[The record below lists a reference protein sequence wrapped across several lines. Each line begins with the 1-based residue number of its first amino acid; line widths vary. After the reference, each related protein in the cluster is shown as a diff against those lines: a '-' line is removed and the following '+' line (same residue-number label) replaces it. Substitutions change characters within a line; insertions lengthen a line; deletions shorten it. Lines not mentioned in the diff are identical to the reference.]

1 MKAKSFCYTLL
12 SIGAPLTLA
21 VVEIFHPHPH
31 DLFQLDLRTWLIVHY
46 LQIPLFPLSALA
58 VVILLRGLPGI
69 AAWFARVAMFIFAVS
84 YVAFDTA
91 AGIVTGILLQAAKS
105 SSAPEQWQPA
115 VMAVWRHPVIGGAP
129 GTSPLLAIA
138 GSVAWSVGTTAAA
151 WVVWRRRDSL
161 VAAILLVVSGLGL
174 SIFKTHAWP
183 GGPVSFGALALATA
197 WLQWQGVDR
206 SRSDA

>member
-1 MKAKSFCYTLL
+1 MKAKTFFYSTV

-21 VVEIFHPHPH
+21 VLEIFHPHPH

-58 VVILLRGLPGI
+58 VVMLLRGLPGI
-69 AAWFARVAMFIFAVS
+69 AACFARVAMFIFAIVF
-84 YVAFDTA
+84 VAFDTA
-91 AGIVTGILLQAAKS
+91 AGVVTGILLQAAKS
-105 SSAPEQWQPA
+105 TSAPEQWQPA
-115 VMAVWRHPVIGGAP
+115 VMAVWRHPVMGGAP
-129 GTSPLLAIA
+129 GTSPLLAIL
-138 GSVAWSVGTTAAA
+138 GSVAWSLGTTAAA

-183 GGPVSFGALALATA
+183 GGPVSFGALSLAAA
-197 WLQWQGVDR
+197 WLQWQSVDA
-206 SRSDA
+206 SHSDA

>member
-1 MKAKSFCYTLL
+1 MKAKTFFYTFV

-58 VVILLRGLPGI
+58 VVMLLRGLPGI
-69 AAWFARVAMFIFAVS
+69 AAWFTRVAMFIFAIS
-84 YVAFDTA
+84 FVAFDTA
-91 AGIVTGILLQAAKS
+91 AGVVTGILLQAAKS
-105 SSAPEQWQPA
+105 TSAPEQWQPA

-129 GTSPLLAIA
+129 GTSPLLAIL
-138 GSVAWSVGTTAAA
+138 GSVAWSLGTTAAA
-151 WVVWRRRDSL
+151 WVVWRRRGSL

-183 GGPVSFGALALATA
+183 GGPVSFGALSLAAA
-197 WLQWQGVDR
+197 WLEWQSVDASHR
-206 SRSDA
+206 DA

>member
-58 VVILLRGLPGI
+58 VVILLRELPGI
-69 AAWFARVAMFIFAVS
+69 AACFARVAMFIFAVS

-129 GTSPLLAIA
+129 GTSPLLAIV